1 MPAEFMRF
9 FGKSTKQQLTII
21 GVMLLVLGA
30 IGAFG
35 VMFLS
40 NETPASLINA
50 PVKAEYYGG
59 VSVWAIFAFSL
70 VAMGGM
76 LIIGVAFTGLPFVY
90 MARYHMGIFYA
101 GVFSLI
107 IIPAGLG
114 LRMGT
119 TLMAN
124 AKADTFF
131 AKDLTGEV
139 YSSPA
144 GFLAVV
150 IGAVLLGLCL
160 FMIFINLMPLAK
172 VSYRPGMVKAAT
184 IAGIILVVVVIATY
198 AFIPMMTA
206 MEFQYEL
213 GRQGAVGFE
222 EFEPQDVQM
231 PAGWLKWLSAGEY
244 SSTYSSVSSPLTMM
258 ALFLFLAIIVS
269 VVGFIGMALYSAND
283 RKPSAFNLSIT
294 PVATL
299 AFALVAILAYMLYTG
314 ALADL
319 AERLNVDSD
328 ITKISYLPGNMNT
341 ALMLSMVV
349 LGAGAFY
356 TITLKDWLQK
366 LGKGKS
372 LTDPISMES
381 LVDPPTDLPT
391 PPTGWPARWDK
402 MSVPN
407 YAVVAVAGLLVLAG
421 LVGGISVKGAED
433 SSTDFNPIRR
443 DVEIEMRDLPD
454 EETVFTVAEEYINE
468 GSLKNFIWQPDGV
481 WFVYHM
487 ELVVKWTD
495 ETPYPRHSNLPDTF
509 EGTINASNGEGVA
522 NQGSSSSS
530 TLTGEM
536 RTSIKFDKYILTS
549 SLTGVILPP
558 DVVEGSISVNITCLE
573 AGDQVP
579 IGAGLLTFND
589 DGNTMSAELIVSYK
603 RLEQS
608 SMDQ

>member
-1 MPAEFMRF
+1 MPAELMRI
-9 FGKSTKQQLTII
+9 FGKSTKQQLSII

-30 IGAFG
+30 IGACG

-40 NETPASLINA
+40 NEAPASLINTPA
-50 PVKAEYYGG
+50 KAEYYAG

-76 LIIGVAFTGLPFVY
+76 LILGVAFTGLPFVY
-90 MARYHMGIFYA
+90 MARYHMGVFYA

-124 AKADTFF
+124 ADADTFF
-131 AKDLTGEV
+131 AQDLTGEV

-144 GFLAVV
+144 GLLAVV
-150 IGAVLLGLCL
+150 IGAVLVGICL
-160 FMIFINLMPLAK
+160 FMILINLMHLAK
-172 VSYRPGMVKAAT
+172 VSYRPGLVKGAT
-184 IAGIILVVVVIATY
+184 VAGIVLVSVVIATY
-198 AFIPMMTA
+198 AFIPLMIA
-206 MEFQYEL
+206 LDFQYEL

-244 SSTYSSVSSPLTMM
+244 SSTYGSVSSSLTMM
-258 ALFLFLAIIVS
+258 AFFLFLAIIVS

-283 RKPSAFNLSIT
+283 RKPAAFNLSIT

-299 AFALVAILAYMLYTG
+299 AFALLAIVAYMLYSG
-314 ALADL
+314 AVADM
-319 AERLNVDSD
+319 AERLNVNSEV
-328 ITKISYLPGNMNT
+328 TKIAYLPGNMNM

-356 TITLKDWLQK
+356 TITLKDWLKK

-381 LVDPPTDLPT
+381 LVDPPTDLPS

-407 YAVVAVAGLLVLAG
+407 YVVVAVAGLLVIAG

-433 SSTDFNPIRR
+433 SSSDFNPIPK
-443 DVEIEMRDLPD
+443 DVEIVMSELPD
-454 EETVFTVAEEYINE
+454 DEMVFSLSEEYITE
-468 GSLKNFIWQPDGV
+468 GSIKNLLWQADGV
-481 WFVYHM
+481 WFIYNM
-487 ELVVKWTD
+487 ELVVIWTD
-495 ETPYPRHSNLPDTF
+495 ESPYPRHTNLPDTF
-509 EGTINASNGEGVA
+509 EGAINASNGEGIVSE
-522 NQGSSSSS
+522 GSSSSS

-549 SLTGVILPP
+549 SITGVVLPP
-558 DVVEGSISVNITCLE
+558 EVVEGSISVNITCVE

-579 IGAGLLTFND
+579 VGAGLLTFND
-589 DGNTMSAELIVSYK
+589 DGNTMSATLIVKYK

-608 SMDQ
+608 